1 MTLLNFLPLGL
12 SDLIYLPQG
21 LAGSNSIPQLLA
33 DVAPMAGVGPQ
44 NPYAV
49 LTLIAAPAILTN
61 ASSVLALGT
70 SNRFARAVDR
80 QRQLSQMLDTGAAK
94 MDAETLEVRRRQLT
108 ITERRALLL
117 IAALTRFYTSLG
129 AFAASALVSLI
140 GAVTVPIGYRAIE
153 IVMTSLALLAGVA
166 GVGGLVFGCTLLVR
180 ETRLT
185 VQALKEESGLS
196 LRRSA
201 QAGLASESVAIA
213 PLPRSESTPVSR
225 NDDALQ

>member
-1 MTLLNFLPLGL
+1 MARKNACPTRSLM
-12 SDLIYLPQG
+12 
-21 LAGSNSIPQLLA
+21 IPFILT
-33 DVAPMAGVGPQ
+33 DVAMSADSGAH
-44 NPYAV
+44 NPFAV

-80 QRQLSQMLDTGAAK
+80 QRQLSQMLETGGPE
-94 MDAETLEVRRRQLT
+94 MDAETLDVRQRQLY

-129 AFAASALVSLI
+129 SFAASALISLV
-140 GAVTVPIGYRAIE
+140 GAVTVPIGYRSVQV
-153 IVMTSLALLAGVA
+153 IVTSLALVAGVI
-166 GVGGLVFGCTLLVR
+166 GVGGLVFGCTLLIR

-185 VQALKEESGLS
+185 VQALRDESTLS
-196 LRRSA
+196 LRRSRRGRPPA
-201 QAGLASESVAIA
+201 DDADDGSDPYRQ
-213 PLPRSESTPVSR
+213 R

>member
-1 MTLLNFLPLGL
+1 VNVVP
-12 SDLIYLPQG
+12 D
-21 LAGSNSIPQLLA
+21 
-33 DVAPMAGVGPQ
+33 
-44 NPYAV
+44 NPFAV

-80 QRQLSQMLDTGAAK
+80 QRQLSAMLENAGE
-94 MDAETLEVRRRQLT
+94 MDADTLDVRRRQLH
-108 ITERRALLL
+108 ITERRAILL

-140 GAVTVPIGYRAIE
+140 GAVTVPIGYRIIE
-153 IVMTSLALLAGVA
+153 IIVTTLALVAGVA
-166 GVGGLVFGCTLLVR
+166 GVAGLVFGCVLLVR

-185 VQALKEESGLS
+185 VQSLRDESMLS
-196 LRRSA
+196 LRRSTYLSSA
-201 QAGLASESVAIA
+201 ASLSQPETSISDITDDGSN
-213 PLPRSESTPVSR
+213 PRRQR